1 MHGYCVWC
9 LFLLL
14 FVGGCCPSPYD
25 PDNLFVLTADPD
37 QNVGSISVKNEAGE
51 QIMTKARQGA
61 EVKDAST
68 APAEPVILD
77 QATIDRLFGDVLSA
91 RPQPP
96 QRFLLYFQDGTGDLT
111 ADSQKRF
118 QEIMDQVQQH
128 PPLLI
133 RIIGHTDTVGS
144 ARENMRLGLQR
155 AMAVKR
161 LLLYHEFDPNRI
173 ETQSHGEQNLLV
185 RTDNEVAEP
194 QNRGVEVYL
203 Y

>member
-1 MHGYCVWC
+1 MRR
-9 LFLLL
+9 L
-14 FVGGCCPSPYD
+14 FVCSLFFSLILAGCCNLEPE
-25 PDNLFVLTADPD
+25 NLFVLTADPG
-37 QNVGSISVKNEAGE
+37 QTVGSISVKNEAGE
-51 QIMTKARQGA
+51 QSMTQARQGV

-77 QATIDRLFGDVLSA
+77 QATIDRLFGDVLSVC
-91 RPQPP
+91 PQP
-96 QRFLLYFQDGTGDLT
+96 QRFLLYFQEGTGDLT

-118 QEIMDQVQQH
+118 QEIVDQVQQQ

-133 RIIGHTDTVGS
+133 RTIGHADTVGS
-144 ARENMRLGLQR
+144 PRENIRLGLQR

-161 LLLYHEFDPNRI
+161 LLLFHEVDPNRI

-185 RTDNEVAEP
+185 PTDNEVAEP

>member
-1 MHGYCVWC
+1 MRGYGV
-9 LFLLL
+9 FLLY
-14 FVGGCCPSPYD
+14 FVVFFAGCCTQQYN

-37 QNVGSISVKNEAGE
+37 LSLGSIAVKNEAGE
-51 QIMTKARQGA
+51 QVMTLARQGV

-96 QRFLLYFQDGTGDLT
+96 QRFLLYFQEGTGDLT

-118 QEIMDQVQQH
+118 QEMKDLVQQH
-128 PPLLI
+128 PSLLI

-144 ARENMRLGLQR
+144 PPENTRLGLQR

-161 LLLYHEFDPNRI
+161 RLLFHAVDPNRI

-185 RTDNEVAEP
+185 PTDNEVAEP
-194 QNRGVEVYL
+194 QNRGAEVYL
-203 Y
+203 F

>member
-1 MHGYCVWC
+1 MRGYCVWC

-14 FVGGCCPSPYD
+14 FVGGCCPSPND

-37 QNVGSISVKNEAGE
+37 QSVGSISVKNEAGE

-61 EVKDAST
+61 EVKDAFT

-77 QATIDRLFGDVLSA
+77 QATIDRLFGDALSA

-111 ADSQKRF
+111 ADSHKRF

-133 RIIGHTDTVGS
+133 RIIGHSDTVGN
-144 ARENMRLGLQR
+144 ARENIRLGLQR

-161 LLLYHEFDPNRI
+161 LLLFHELDPNRI
-173 ETQSHGEQNLLV
+173 ETQSQGEQNLLV
-185 RTDNEVAEP
+185 PTDNEVAEP